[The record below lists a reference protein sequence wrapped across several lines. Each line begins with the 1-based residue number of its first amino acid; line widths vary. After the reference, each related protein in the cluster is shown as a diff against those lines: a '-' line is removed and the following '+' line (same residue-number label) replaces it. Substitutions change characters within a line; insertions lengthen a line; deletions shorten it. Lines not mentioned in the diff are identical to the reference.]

1 MKTAVIISDSHGNM
15 PRLNELKSI
24 FAESDYIIHLGDTSS
39 DGSAVRTEFP
49 DKTKVINGNCDFPKT
64 GEDET
69 ILDIEGVKI
78 FATHGHL
85 YSAKTTLTR
94 LSERAKELG
103 CTVVLYGHT
112 HRAREDEIDGI
123 TLINPGTMSRYSE
136 QSYTY
141 MTAANGKAIFKNVAV
156 KTV

>member
-1 MKTAVIISDSHGNM
+1 MKTAIIISDTHGN
-15 PRLNELKSI
+15 RAAVQQLKSLC
-24 FAESDYIIHLGDTSS
+24 AENDYLIHLGD
-39 DGSAVRTEFP
+39 GSFDLYPLLAEFP
-49 DKTKVINGNCDFPKT
+49 DKIYRINGNCDFPKT

-78 FATHGHL
+78 FATHGHI